1 MNTNEISN
9 EFRKCLTRSKLND
22 RVKLVNVNDTEE
34 YVRIL
39 IAINSKTVIII
50 TDFKFYCYA
59 ESLNIFNISIITEE
73 KTIKNII
80 LCLQKQLNIKKIEM
94 KEEDPFNIYYTIKEM
109 HKVDIDYNILENYI
123 FTKSAK
129 IHSVPKEYLLAEK
142 QLLKLMIK
150 EIKTINQS
158 KQHGHIVIPNNNNPF
173 NLTVRIV
180 FNKDTVIGKQVEKLE
195 DKYMEFNL
203 IIDTELYPFA
213 PPKIIYTK
221 PNINI
226 SLFLSICNIDIL
238 KLDNWNPT
246 INLDF
251 FIVQL
256 CSALEKLDKEY
267 IEKTSISDF
276 DSMVIQLCTLTQDM
290 DYEKI
295 KLFIDMPKNIVEKKS
310 NAWKAGTGYGNNNVK
325 EWDIKDYIK
334 KQELHNQ
341 DIFNILNKI
350 LDHIKNNNSN
360 DNILLTKFIIKR
372 ISGLTLLELEKN
384 RPIYKVITDIIH
396 CSIVK
401 NILSKDTL
409 ESMTNAFMSFH
420 EEVKDFIDQLI
431 ETDKNIFKLADR
443 LIKIKTNKNIP
454 QIVSDNTSNISEYCN
469 VMKKVQFGH
478 FDLPQNHL
486 YYTSKDIKPLSKSI
500 MRILSEISSFKTGLP
515 LNWDSTIFCRVSK
528 TNFNIFS
535 FLISGPKDT
544 PYENGLF
551 EFHAYF
557 PPDYPNTAPSVL
569 INNTDGGNVR
579 FNPNLYANGKV
590 CLSLLGTWS
599 GQEGEKWNP
608 QTSTFLQVMV
618 SIQSLI
624 LVDDPY
630 FNEPG
635 YEYEMKTLSGK
646 KKSQEYNEEKQ
657 YQTMLCAMIQM
668 IQKPPIG
675 FEEVVKE
682 HFTRKK
688 EEIIART
695 LLWKERASLHKAKIT
710 ENRNKLLLLL

>member
-39 IAINSKTVIII
+39 IAINAKTVIII
-50 TDFKFYCYA
+50 TDFKFFCYA

-73 KTIKNII
+73 KTIRNII
-80 LCLQKQLNIKKIEM
+80 LCLQKQLNVTKIGTIED
-94 KEEDPFNIYYTIKEM
+94 DPFNIYYTIKEM
-109 HKVDIDYNILENYI
+109 HKVDIDYNILENYVFI
-123 FTKSAK
+123 KSTR

-158 KQHGHIVIPNNNNPF
+158 KHHGHIVIPNNNNPF

-180 FNKDTVIGKQVEKLE
+180 FNKDTIIGKQIEKLE

-238 KLDNWNPT
+238 KLDSWNPT

-267 IEKTSISDF
+267 IEKTSISEF

-295 KLFIDMPKNIVEKKS
+295 KLFIDMPKNIIEKKS
-310 NAWKAGTGYGNNNVK
+310 SAWKAGTGYGNNSVK
-325 EWDIKDYIK
+325 EWNIKDYIK
-334 KQELHNQ
+334 KQEILNQ

-350 LDHIKNNNSN
+350 LEHINNNNSN
-360 DNILLTKFIIKR
+360 DNILLTRFIIKR

-384 RPIYKVITDIIH
+384 RPIYKVITDIILH
-396 CSIVK
+396 SMIK
-401 NILSKDTL
+401 KILSKDTL
-409 ESMTNAFMSFH
+409 EGMASAFMSFH
-420 EEVKDFIDQLI
+420 EEVKDFVDQLT
-431 ETDKNIFKLADR
+431 ETDRSIFKLADG
-443 LIKIKTNKNIP
+443 LIKIKTNKNTP

-469 VMKKVQFGH
+469 VMKKLQFGH
-478 FDLPQNHL
+478 FDLPSTHL
-486 YYTSKDIKPLSKSI
+486 YYSSKDIKPLSKSI

-515 LNWDSTIFCRVSK
+515 LNWHSTIFCRVSK

-557 PPDYPNTAPSVL
+557 PADYPNTAPSVL

-657 YQTMLCAMIQM
+657 YQTILCAMIQM
-668 IQKPPIG
+668 IQNPPIG

-695 LLWKERASLHKAKIT
+695 LLWEERASLHKAKIT